1 MILLINGNDYEF
13 QSIKN
18 AINYFKINSESDI
31 CIKDAYFLRTSDNLP
46 EKEVSL
52 TNSQVKELEYRINT
66 AIEKEQKNKDNSDEN
81 PAKDFYKRECLG

>member
-1 MILLINGNDYEF
+1 MIIIINNDYEF

-52 TNSQVKELEYRINT
+52 SDSQIKELEYRINT
-66 AIEKEQKNKDNSDEN
+66 AIEKEQNKDNSDEN
-81 PAKDFYKRECLG
+81 PAKDFHKRECLG

>member
-1 MILLINGNDYEF
+1 MIIIINNDYEF

-31 CIKDAYFLRTSDNLP
+31 FIKDAYFLRTSDNLP

-52 TNSQVKELEYRINT
+52 SDSQIKELEYRINT

-81 PAKDFYKRECLG
+81 PAKDFYKRDCLG

>member
-13 QSIKN
+13 ESIKN
-18 AINYFKINSESDI
+18 AINYFKMNAESDI

-46 EKEVSL
+46 EKEVYLSD
-52 TNSQVKELEYRINT
+52 SQIKELEYRINN
-66 AIEKEQKNKDNSDEN
+66 AIEKEQKKDNSDEN

>member
-52 TNSQVKELEYRINT
+52 SDSQIKELQYRINT

-81 PAKDFYKRECLG
+81 PAIDFHKRECLG

>member
-1 MILLINGNDYEF
+1 MIIIINNDYEF
-13 QSIKN
+13 DSIKN

-52 TNSQVKELEYRINT
+52 SDSQVKELEHRINT

-81 PAKDFYKRECLG
+81 PAKDFHKRECLG

>member
-18 AINYFKINSESDI
+18 AINYFKMNAEIAF
-31 CIKDAYFLRTSDNLP
+31 CIKDAYFFRTSDNLP
-46 EKEVSL
+46 EKEVYLSD
-52 TNSQVKELEYRINT
+52 SQIKELEFRINT

-81 PAKDFYKRECLG
+81 PAKVFYKRECLG

>member
-1 MILLINGNDYEF
+1 MIIIINNDYEF

-46 EKEVSL
+46 EKEVYLS
-52 TNSQVKELEYRINT
+52 NSQIKELEYRINN
-66 AIEKEQKNKDNSDEN
+66 AIEKEQKKDNSDEN
-81 PAKDFYKRECLG
+81 PAKDFYKRECLV

>member
-1 MILLINGNDYEF
+1 MIIIINNDYEF

-52 TNSQVKELEYRINT
+52 TNSQVKELEFRINT

-81 PAKDFYKRECLG
+81 PAIVFHKNQCLG

>member
-1 MILLINGNDYEF
+1 MILIINNDYEF

-31 CIKDAYFLRTSDNLP
+31 FIKDAYFLRTSDNLP

-52 TNSQVKELEYRINT
+52 TNSQIKKLEFRINT
-66 AIEKEQKNKDNSDEN
+66 AIEKEQKKENSDEN
-81 PAKDFYKRECLG
+81 PAKDFYKRDCLG

>member
-1 MILLINGNDYEF
+1 MILIINNDYEF

-31 CIKDAYFLRTSDNLP
+31 FIKDAYFLRTSDNLP

-52 TNSQVKELEYRINT
+52 TNSQVKELEHRINT
-66 AIEKEQKNKDNSDEN
+66 AIEKEQKNKDSSDEN
-81 PAKDFYKRECLG
+81 PAIVFHKNQCLV

>member
-1 MILLINGNDYEF
+1 MILIINNDYEF

-18 AINYFKINSESDI
+18 AINYFKMNVESDI

-52 TNSQVKELEYRINT
+52 TNSQVKELEHRINT
-66 AIEKEQKNKDNSDEN
+66 AIEKEQKNKDSSDEN
-81 PAKDFYKRECLG
+81 PAIVFHKNQCLV

>member
-1 MILLINGNDYEF
+1 MIIIINNDYEF

-52 TNSQVKELEYRINT
+52 SNSQVKELEYRINT

-81 PAKDFYKRECLG
+81 PAIDSYKNQCLG

>member
-1 MILLINGNDYEF
+1 MILIINNDYEF
-13 QSIKN
+13 QNIKN

-46 EKEVSL
+46 EKEVFL
-52 TNSQVKELEYRINT
+52 TNSQVKELEHRINT

-81 PAKDFYKRECLG
+81 PAIVFHKNQCLG

>member
-1 MILLINGNDYEF
+1 MIIIINNDYEF

-31 CIKDAYFLRTSDNLP
+31 CIKDAYFFRTSDNLP

-52 TNSQVKELEYRINT
+52 SDSQIKELEYRINT

-81 PAKDFYKRECLG
+81 PAIDSYKNQCLG

>member
-1 MILLINGNDYEF
+1 MIIIINNDYEF
-13 QSIKN
+13 ESIKN

-31 CIKDAYFLRTSDNLP
+31 FIKDAYFLRTSDNLP

-52 TNSQVKELEYRINT
+52 TNSQIKELEYRINNS
-66 AIEKEQKNKDNSDEN
+66 IEKEQKNKDNSDEN

>member
-1 MILLINGNDYEF
+1 MILIINNDYEF

-31 CIKDAYFLRTSDNLP
+31 FIKDAYFLRTSDNLP

-52 TNSQVKELEYRINT
+52 TNSQIKKLEFRINT
-66 AIEKEQKNKDNSDEN
+66 AIEKEQKKENSDEN

>member
-1 MILLINGNDYEF
+1 MIIIINNDYEF

-18 AINYFKINSESDI
+18 AINYFKINLESDI
-31 CIKDAYFLRTSDNLP
+31 CIKDAYFFRTSDNLP

-66 AIEKEQKNKDNSDEN
+66 AIEKKQKNKDNSDEN
-81 PAKDFYKRECLG
+81 PAKDFYKRDCLG

>member
-1 MILLINGNDYEF
+1 MILIINNDYEF

-31 CIKDAYFLRTSDNLP
+31 CIKDAYFIRTSDNLP

-52 TNSQVKELEYRINT
+52 TNSQVKELEHRINT
-66 AIEKEQKNKDNSDEN
+66 AIEKEQKNKDSDEN
-81 PAKDFYKRECLG
+81 PAKDFHKRECLG

>member
-1 MILLINGNDYEF
+1 MIIIINNDYEF
-13 QSIKN
+13 ESIKN

-31 CIKDAYFLRTSDNLP
+31 FIKDAYFLRTSDNLP

-52 TNSQVKELEYRINT
+52 SDSQIKELEYRINT

-81 PAKDFYKRECLG
+81 PAKDFYKRDCLG

>member
-13 QSIKN
+13 ESIKN
-18 AINYFKINSESDI
+18 AINYFKMNAESDF

-52 TNSQVKELEYRINT
+52 TNSQVKELEFRINT

-81 PAKDFYKRECLG
+81 PAIVFHKNQCLG

>member
-13 QSIKN
+13 ESIKN
-18 AINYFKINSESDI
+18 AINYFKMNVESDI

-52 TNSQVKELEYRINT
+52 SDSQIKELEYRINT

-81 PAKDFYKRECLG
+81 PARDSLKDNV

>member
-66 AIEKEQKNKDNSDEN
+66 AIEKEQKNKNNSDEN
-81 PAKDFYKRECLG
+81 PAKDFHKREGIG

>member
-31 CIKDAYFLRTSDNLP
+31 FIKDAYFLRTSDNLP

-52 TNSQVKELEYRINT
+52 SDSQIKELEYRINT

-81 PAKDFYKRECLG
+81 PAKDFYERECLG

>member
-13 QSIKN
+13 ESIKN
-18 AINYFKINSESDI
+18 AINYFKMNVESDI

-52 TNSQVKELEYRINT
+52 TNSQVKELEHRINT
-66 AIEKEQKNKDNSDEN
+66 AIEKEQKNKDSSDEN
-81 PAKDFYKRECLG
+81 PAIVFHKNQCLV

>member
-1 MILLINGNDYEF
+1 MILIINNDYEF

-52 TNSQVKELEYRINT
+52 SDSQIKELEYRINT

-81 PAKDFYKRECLG
+81 PAIDFYKNQCLG

>member
-1 MILLINGNDYEF
+1 MIIIINNDYEF

-52 TNSQVKELEYRINT
+52 SDSQIKELEYRINT

-81 PAKDFYKRECLG
+81 PAIVFHKNQCLG